1 MTALGAKTEVY
12 SGMRI
17 GGFVFAPRLWPTLAY
32 VILLSLLLT
41 LGFWQLG
48 RADEKWAALAARAE
62 ATRAEVVEINAVL
75 PSLASHEFRRARAY
89 GEYDLERQFLLD
101 NQVENRQVGYRL
113 LTPLQLDGADQWVL
127 VDRGFVPIRESRAMM
142 PELPAPTVGT
152 AASDAPVTGRIGRG
166 PSVGIRLGEPTD
178 NPDVWP
184 RRVQYLD
191 FEYMSQALGAPVA
204 DYLLLEG
211 SLATDVQLRRE
222 GPDAWRFGPERHE
235 GYAVQWF
242 SLAAA
247 LTVIWLVVNTRRIS
261 GKRSSA

>member
-1 MTALGAKTEVY
+1 
-12 SGMRI
+12 MRI
-17 GGFVFAPRLWPTLAY
+17 SGFLFAPRLLPTLAY
-32 VILLSLLLT
+32 LVLLALLLT

-48 RADEKWAALAARAE
+48 RADDKWAALAARAE
-62 ATRAEVVEINAVL
+62 ATRAEVVEINDVV
-75 PSLASHEFRRARAY
+75 PTLASHEFRRARAY
-89 GEYDLERQFLLD
+89 GQYDLERQFLLD
-101 NQVENRQVGYRL
+101 NQVQERRVGYRV
-113 LTPLQLDGADQWVL
+113 LTPLQLEDAEQWVL
-127 VDRGFVPIRESRAMM
+127 VDRGFVPIEQGRSVM
-142 PELPAPTVGT
+142 PALPAPATGT
-152 AASDAPVTGRIGRG
+152 ADSDKPVTGRIGRG

-178 NPDVWP
+178 NPGVWP

-191 FEYMSQALGAPVA
+191 FDYMSQALGAPIA

-222 GPDAWRFGPERHE
+222 GRDAWRFGPERHE

-247 LTVIWLVVNTRRIS
+247 LTVIWLVVNTRRVS